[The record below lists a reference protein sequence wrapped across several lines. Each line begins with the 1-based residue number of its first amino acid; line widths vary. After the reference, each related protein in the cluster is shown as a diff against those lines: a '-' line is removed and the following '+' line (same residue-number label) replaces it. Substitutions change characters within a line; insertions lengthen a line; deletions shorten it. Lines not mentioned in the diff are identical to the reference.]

1 MLAPFLCSLS
11 GIIYI
16 SIDLYLE
23 YVKKNCFTTAN
34 NLKELCFFHLNS
46 NRASTLYSKQETES
60 LSKEIIINIDAY
72 INIIKEAS
80 SISTQLNIQNINDK
94 CKKNMIKLFKIA
106 DDLNYITLQTS
117 AHNIEII
124 VIYLVI
130 QRTKLIN
137 IYDFLSP
144 IVRAKNKTKIKK
156 IFQIIF
162 LICLTE
168 MNIYS
173 IIISFTI
180 SFLLLRILFL

>member
-130 QRTKLIN
+130 PVPDVLTGVVTTTSSPLTCTCTPFTNTLSTLSVFKN
-137 IYDFLSP
+137 SVTCIYPD
-144 IVRAKNKTKIKK
+144 T
-156 IFQIIF
+156 
-162 LICLTE
+162 
-168 MNIYS
+168 
-173 IIISFTI
+173 
-180 SFLLLRILFL
+180 